1 MTEAKLI
8 IATVAQRYRL
18 IPVPGHPIAV
28 EPGVTLRP
36 KHGLLMRIEPRQASI
51 PPDAP

>member
-8 IATVAQRYRL
+8 IASVAQRYRL
-18 IPVPGHPIAV
+18 RPVPGHPVAV

-36 KHGLLMRIEPRQASI
+36 KHGLMMTLEKRRPSR
-51 PPDAP
+51 

>member
-8 IATVAQRYRL
+8 IASVAQRYRL
-18 IPVPGHPIAV
+18 RSMPGHPVAV

-36 KHGLLMRIEPRQASI
+36 KHGLMMTLEKRRPTR
-51 PPDAP
+51 